1 MTRRFRAAQRG
12 RGSDIMKAFRIILIS
27 VVILGCA
34 ALGIYMTRTRSA
46 VVSHLENKPPTPS
59 VSVPKKTVK
68 VYQVEVKGNEVKL
81 RAVEKEVPTGR
92 NLAET
97 ALRTLIEQGDQEN
110 LANPIPKGTRLL
122 SFRVRKGLARVD
134 LSREFVDN
142 FSGGSEAEGLTI
154 GSILRT
160 LSQFKEIK
168 QVEFFVAG
176 KPLDTLG
183 HLELSG
189 PQDVHW
195 TGSQFGGEN

>member
-1 MTRRFRAAQRG
+1 
-12 RGSDIMKAFRIILIS
+12 MKAFRIILIS

-34 ALGIYMTRTRSA
+34 ALGIYIARTHQPTSPIPPH
-46 VVSHLENKPPTPS
+46 VVTAPPK
-59 VSVPKKTVK
+59 SVPKKMVK

-81 RAVEKEVPTGR
+81 RATEKEVPAGK
-92 NLAET
+92 NPAET
-97 ALRTLIEQGDQEN
+97 ALRTLIEQGDQGN

-122 SFRVRKGLARVD
+122 SFKVRKGLARVD

-176 KPLDTLG
+176 KPLETLG

-189 PQDVHW
+189 PQDVNW